1 MQNQTVLLTGFEPFA
16 GHAANPSQ
24 IIAERL
30 HGETI
35 GGARVV
41 SLVLP
46 VVFGA
51 DTERVFPA
59 IDELKP
65 AVVLSLG
72 LSAARD
78 CMDVELFGINQRMV
92 EGSSDLIPI
101 IADGPAAYFATIDAD
116 GVSMAMVETADIPA
130 QRHGYAGSYL
140 CNHILYQTLH
150 YAQTQHLPLRAGF
163 IHMPQATEFA
173 APGAPSLPLES
184 MIAAVR
190 AAIEETLH

>member
-1 MQNQTVLLTGFEPFA
+1 MQHKTVLLTGFEPFA
-16 GHAANPSQ
+16 GHPANPSQ
-24 IIAERL
+24 HIAERL
-30 HGETI
+30 NGETI
-35 GGARVV
+35 GGAQVV
-41 SLVLP
+41 SLILP

-59 IDELKP
+59 IEELNP

-92 EGSSDLIPI
+92 AGSSDLIPI
-101 IADGPAAYFATIDAD
+101 IVDGPAAYFATIDA
-116 GVSMAMVETADIPA
+116 GSVSTAMVEAASIPV

-150 YAQTQHLPLRAGF
+150 YAQTRQLPLQAGF

-184 MIAAVR
+184 MITAVR
-190 AAIEETLH
+190 AAIEATLR